1 MDLRRTSSSESPTAG
16 VEVVRCCWGV
26 VVALMDEVK
35 EPELVSSSVM
45 KDCELFF
52 LRNLLETDDDDCLVL
67 EEETS
72 NSLKEST
79 RWL

>member
-1 MDLRRTSSSESPTAG
+1 
-16 VEVVRCCWGV
+16 V